1 LQPDFAKAHAALGK
15 LLLKSGQVD
24 AAIVELK
31 VALEK
36 EPNDRVALNQYV
48 LALTRLHRTEEARA
62 AAERLRDVLA
72 EDRRAEVR
80 KNRIRI
86 VPSAAATQ

>member
-1 LQPDFAKAHAALGK
+1 M
-15 LLLKSGQVD
+15 
-24 AAIVELK
+24 AIRELK

-36 EPNDRVALNQYV
+36 DPNDRVALNQYV
-48 LALTRLHRTEEARA
+48 LALNRLHRTAEARV
-62 AAERLRDVLA
+62 AAERLRDLLS

-86 VPSAAATQ
+86 MRPSAATQ

>member
-1 LQPDFAKAHAALGK
+1 
-15 LLLKSGQVD
+15 
-24 AAIVELK
+24 

-36 EPNDRVALNQYV
+36 DPNDRVALNQYV
-48 LALTRLHRTEEARA
+48 LALTRLHRTAEARV
-62 AAERLRDVLA
+62 AAERLRNVLS

-86 VPSAAATQ
+86 VRPSAATQ

>member
-1 LQPDFAKAHAALGK
+1 M
-15 LLLKSGQVD
+15 
-24 AAIVELK
+24 
-31 VALEK
+31 ALEK

-62 AAERLRDVLA
+62 AAERLRNVLA